1 MKLAVTPFLLGAAMP
16 FLLSLTTTFTF
27 NSPKCLQ
34 HTQMRHCTP
43 MQKQTKKLVY
53 MLLLTLT
60 LTAAS
65 ILLLQT
71 AIQTPNLPIHYLE
84 VYKGWRIYT
93 LEGYTTTYYVAQ
105 SPFNLRCEIYLELH
119 ELKVDVDTQE
129 NEYSIGVN
137 KDG

>member
-1 MKLAVTPFLLGAAMP
+1 
-16 FLLSLTTTFTF
+16 
-27 NSPKCLQ
+27 
-34 HTQMRHCTP
+34 

-53 MLLLTLT
+53 MLMLTLT
-60 LTAAS
+60 FTAVA

-93 LEGYTTTYYVAQ
+93 LEGYTTTYYMAQ

-129 NEYSIGVN
+129 NEYSIGAN